1 MKLLKIAFLEAELW
15 INFGE
20 GFFSNDLEL
29 LLYSHYVSFKK
40 LWLTVSTDMLSNA
53 DLLVYETTMI
63 RNTLLDCMNHR
74 TLTLMKPFARL

>member
-40 LWLTVSTDMLSNA
+40 LWLTVSTDMLI
-53 DLLVYETTMI
+53 Y
-63 RNTLLDCMNHR
+63 H
-74 TLTLMKPFARL
+74 